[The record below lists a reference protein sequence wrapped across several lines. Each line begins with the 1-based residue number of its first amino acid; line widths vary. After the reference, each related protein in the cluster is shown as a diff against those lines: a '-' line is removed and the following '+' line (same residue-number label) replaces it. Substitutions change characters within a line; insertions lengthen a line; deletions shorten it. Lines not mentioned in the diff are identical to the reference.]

1 MDAINK
7 RTLRRM
13 NKLYRAHIAH
23 PVLHARTAALGAN
36 GFFAYLLA
44 SQRAVAIARVATAAD
59 NVVNAHWPV
68 LTPAHIAAFNAA

>member
-13 NKLYRAHIAH
+13 NKLYRTHLSLVH
-23 PVLHARTAALGAN
+23 LRARAAALGPN

-59 NVVNAHWPV
+59 SVINAHWPV
-68 LTPAHIAAFNAA
+68 LTAAHVAAFNAA